1 MKAVSPSGKT
11 LAILLVAVMVVV
23 VGTVATDVRLA
34 SRQKEMAAAMTGGDP
49 DLAPPLFRR
58 YGCTGCH
65 SIRGIPGADGQVG
78 GPLDGIAHR
87 VYVGG
92 AANNSAGN
100 LIAWIVSPQRFS
112 PNSAMPA
119 TGISEQDARHLAAYL
134 YSH

>member
-1 MKAVSPSGKT
+1 MKAVSSSGKT
-11 LAILLVAVMVVV
+11 LATLLAAVMLVVI
-23 VGTVATDVRLA
+23 GTVVRDVRQA

-58 YGCTGCH
+58 YGCSGCH
-65 SIRGIPGADGQVG
+65 SISGIPGADGQVG

-87 VYVGG
+87 VYIGG

-100 LIAWIVSPQRFS
+100 LVAWIVSPQMYS

-119 TGISEQDARHLAAYL
+119 TGISEQEARHLAAYL